1 MGAQLVADFVDPVV
15 VEGLLVGHRV
25 ALGGY
30 GDTEEV
36 LDVYWGENSVNTAHA
51 IGRRNLICVSSLQ
64 AILAPAFALRLSGRG
79 P

>member
-1 MGAQLVADFVDPVV
+1 VA
-15 VEGLLVGHRV
+15 VEGSLVGLGV
-25 ALGGY
+25 ALGSY
-30 GDTEEV
+30 CDTEEV
-36 LDVYWGENSVNTAHA
+36 LDVYWGENTVNTAHA